1 MERAQIFKNLTGT
14 INDDSY
20 DFIEKSYPVTGKCP
34 TCGGLKKY
42 RLDFETFECD
52 CELQA
57 LLQRHYFKANIGREY
72 HDICLKD
79 FDGEDT
85 DRVVP
90 LCQEY
95 LTKFDD
101 NFHYGIGITF
111 SGPVGTGKT
120 FAMSSVLK
128 ELVKQGRKV
137 YFVTFEELI
146 DVWGSSWHNE
156 DAKKRLQDKLKRA
169 EVLGI
174 DEVRTDPR
182 NNSGFLANGFDSVIR
197 HRTSNLLPTM
207 ITTNMQKQEELSEF
221 FKVYSLLS
229 ARNERVE
236 TVGHDRRM
244 REIRQRTLTLRNQ
257 GERRPVC

>member
-1 MERAQIFKNLTGT
+1 MNREEIIRSLTGK
-14 INDDSY
+14 IGDDEY
-20 DFIEKSYPVTGKCP
+20 ERIEYQYPVSSRCP
-34 TCGGLKKY
+34 TCGDRGKY
-42 RLDFETFECD
+42 TIDFIVYDCD
-52 CELQA
+52 CEMQK

-79 FDGEDT
+79 FDGEDK

-90 LCQEY
+90 VCQEY
-95 LTKFDD
+95 VENFDD

-128 ELVKQGRKV
+128 ELVKQGRKIH
-137 YFVTFEELI
+137 FVTFEELI
-146 DVWGSSWHNE
+146 DVWGSSWHDE
-156 DAKKRLQDKLKRA
+156 KAKKRLQDTLKRA

-197 HRTSNLLPTM
+197 HRTSNLLPTL
-207 ITTNMQKQEELSEF
+207 ITTNMSQEKELSEF

-229 ARNERVE
+229 ARNKRV
-236 TVGHDRRM
+236 TTIGHDRRM
-244 REIRQRTLTLRNQ
+244 KEIRNRTFELAQR
-257 GERRPVC
+257 GERRAIC

>member
-1 MERAQIFKNLTGT
+1 LERETIFKNLTGT
-14 INDDSY
+14 IKDDVYKS
-20 DFIEKSYPVTGKCP
+20 IEDLYPVSKDCP
-34 TCGGLKKY
+34 TCHGLGKY
-42 RLDFETFECD
+42 RIDFVTHDCD
-52 CELQA
+52 CDLQI

-85 DRVVP
+85 SSVVP
-90 LCQEY
+90 LCESY
-95 LTKFDD
+95 LKKFED
-101 NFHYGIGITF
+101 NFHYGVGITF

-137 YFVTFEELI
+137 HFVTFEELI
-146 DVWGSSWHNE
+146 DVWGSSWHDE
-156 DAKKRLQDKLKRA
+156 KSKKRLQDTLKRA

-182 NNSGFLANGFDSVIR
+182 NGSGFLANGFDSVIR
-197 HRTSNLLPTM
+197 HRTSNLLPTL
-207 ITTNMQKQEELSEF
+207 ITTNMNKSAELGEF

-236 TVGHDRRM
+236 TKGHDRRM
-244 REIRQRTLTLRNQ
+244 REIRQRTFDLRNN
-257 GERRPVC
+257 GERRPIC